1 MDTNKIIAAALK
13 GDRAGYGD
21 CCDRL
26 DVFK

>member
-13 GDRAGYGD
+13 GIALGYGD